1 MRSPIRAYG
10 TNRVACMRSP
20 QELRSLLT
28 GPVMSVHTPFTRDG
42 EIDYGS
48 LRGLVDRGIDAGSTT
63 MLLTYGDSLYSLL
76 TDDEV
81 AEVTRVVA
89 EQTAGRAAVVAADR
103 IWWTG
108 KTVEFGRYAREVG
121 ADMLMVLPPDWAGSC
136 TADTFVA
143 HYGAVA
149 AEIPVMVVTNVF
161 SRSHELGL
169 EVLRRLR
176 DEVPGVVA
184 IKDDLVG
191 VFARK
196 MALLLHGHWA
206 IISGG
211 QKQNHFDLIHYGC
224 DGYLSTFVTFAPQV
238 TQAYWQAVQAAQ
250 WKEAARI
257 IRDYDMPYF
266 DYVLNVVGGFDAA
279 VHGTYE
285 LFGLAQRWRRPPYH
299 SLTDEQMEA
308 LSQLFVELKLR

>member
-1 MRSPIRAYG
+1 M
-10 TNRVACMRSP
+10 
-20 QELRSLLT
+20 LT

-42 EIDYGS
+42 AIDYGS

-108 KTVEFGRYAREVG
+108 KTVEFARYAREVG
-121 ADMLMVLPPDWAGSC
+121 ADVLMVLPPDWAGSC
-136 TADTFVA
+136 TADSFVA
-143 HYGAVA
+143 HYAAVA
-149 AEIPVMVVTNVF
+149 VEIPVMVVTNAF
-161 SRSHELGL
+161 SRSPAMGL

-176 DEVPGVVA
+176 DDVPGVIA

-196 MALLLHGHWA
+196 MAILLRGHWS

-224 DGYLSTFVTFAPQV
+224 DGYLSTFVTFAPHV
-238 TQAYWQAVQAAQ
+238 TQAYWQAVQTED
-250 WKEAARI
+250 WVDAARI
-257 IRDYDMPYF
+257 IREYDIPYF
-266 DYVLNVVGGFDAA
+266 DYVLGVIGGFDAA
-279 VHGTYE
+279 LHGTFE
-285 LFGLAQRWRRPPYH
+285 HFGLSQRWRRPPYH
-299 SLTDEQMEA
+299 SLTDEQMEQ
-308 LSQLFVELKLR
+308 LSQLFLDLKLR

>member
-1 MRSPIRAYG
+1 M
-10 TNRVACMRSP
+10 
-20 QELRSLLT
+20 LT

-42 EIDYGS
+42 AIDYGS

-108 KTVEFGRYAREVG
+108 KTVEFARYARDVG

-136 TADTFVA
+136 TADSFVA
-143 HYGAVA
+143 HYAAVA
-149 AEIPVMVVTNVF
+149 VEIPVMVVTNAF
-161 SRSHELGL
+161 SRSQAMGL

-176 DEVPGVVA
+176 DDVPGVIA

-196 MALLLHGHWA
+196 MAILLRGHWS

-224 DGYLSTFVTFAPQV
+224 DGYLSTFVTFAPHV
-238 TQAYWQAVQAAQ
+238 TQTYWQAVQTED
-250 WKEAARI
+250 WVEAARI
-257 IRDYDMPYF
+257 IREYDMPYF
-266 DYVLNVVGGFDAA
+266 DYVLDVIGGFDAA
-279 VHGTYE
+279 LHGTFE
-285 LFGLAQRWRRPPYH
+285 HFGLSQRWRRPPYH
-299 SLTDEQMEA
+299 SLTDEQMEQ
-308 LSQLFVELKLR
+308 LSQLFLDLKLR

>member
-1 MRSPIRAYG
+1 MRS
-10 TNRVACMRSP
+10 S

-42 EIDYGS
+42 AIDFDS
-48 LRGLVDRGIDAGSTT
+48 LRGLVELGIDGGSTT
-63 MLLTYGDSLYSLL
+63 MLLTYGDSLFSLL

-108 KTVEFGRYAREVG
+108 KTVAFARYAREVG
-121 ADMLMVLPPDWAGSC
+121 ADLLMVLPPDWAGSC
-136 TADTFVA
+136 TADTLVA
-143 HYGAVA
+143 HYSA
-149 AEIPVMVVTNVF
+149 AADEIPVMVVTNVF
-161 SRSHELGL
+161 SRSHGLGL

-176 DEVPGVVA
+176 DEAPGVVA

-224 DGYLSTFVTFAPQV
+224 DGYLSTLVTFAPQI
-238 TQAYWQAVQAAQ
+238 TQAYWKAVQAN
-250 WKEAARI
+250 ELSAAAGI

-266 DYVLNVVGGFDAA
+266 EYVLNVVGSFDAA
-279 VHGTYE
+279 LHGTYE

-299 SLTDEQMEA
+299 SLTDEQMEE
-308 LSQLFVELKLR
+308 LSQFIVDLKLR

>member
-1 MRSPIRAYG
+1 
-10 TNRVACMRSP
+10 
-20 QELRSLLT
+20 
-28 GPVMSVHTPFTRDG
+28 MSVHTPFMRDG
-42 EIDYGS
+42 AIDYDS
-48 LRGLVDRGIDAGSTT
+48 LRGLVERGIAGGSTT
-63 MLLTYGDSLYSLL
+63 MLLTYGDSLFSLL

-81 AEVTRVVA
+81 ADVTRVVA

-108 KTVEFGRYAREVG
+108 KTVDFARYARGVG
-121 ADMLMVLPPDWAGSC
+121 ADLLMVLPPDWAGSC
-136 TADTFVA
+136 TAETFVT
-143 HYGAVA
+143 HYAAVA
-149 AEIPVMVVTNVF
+149 AEIPVMVVTNAF
-161 SRSHELGL
+161 SRSQAMGL

-176 DEVPGVVA
+176 DDVPGVIA

-238 TQAYWQAVQAAQ
+238 TQAYWRAVQAED
-250 WKEAARI
+250 WVEAARI
-257 IRDYDMPYF
+257 IREYDMPYF
-266 DYVLNVVGGFDAA
+266 DHVLDVIGGFDAA
-279 VHGTYE
+279 LHGTYE
-285 LFGLAQRWRRPPYH
+285 HFGMSQRWRRPPYH
-299 SLTDEQMEA
+299 SLTDEQMEQ
-308 LSQLFVELKLR
+308 LSQLFLDLNLR

>member
-1 MRSPIRAYG
+1 MRSL
-10 TNRVACMRSP
+10 
-20 QELRSLLT
+20 QELRTLLT
-28 GPVMSVHTPFTRDG
+28 GPVMSVHTPFTREG
-42 EIDYGS
+42 AIDYDS

-81 AEVTRVVA
+81 ADVTRVVA

-108 KTVEFGRYAREVG
+108 KTVDFARYARGVG
-121 ADMLMVLPPDWAGSC
+121 ADLLMVLPPDWAGSC
-136 TADTFVA
+136 TADSFVA
-143 HYGAVA
+143 HYAAVA
-149 AEIPVMVVTNVF
+149 VEIPVMVVTNAF
-161 SRSHELGL
+161 SRSQAMGL

-176 DEVPGVVA
+176 DDVPGVIA

-196 MALLLHGHWA
+196 MAILLRGHWS

-224 DGYLSTFVTFAPQV
+224 DGYLSTFVTFAPHV
-238 TQAYWQAVQAAQ
+238 TQAYWQAVQTED
-250 WKEAARI
+250 WVEAARI
-257 IRDYDMPYF
+257 IREYDIPYF
-266 DYVLNVVGGFDAA
+266 DYVLGVIGGFDAA
-279 VHGTYE
+279 LHGTFE
-285 LFGLAQRWRRPPYH
+285 HFGLSQRWRRPPYH
-299 SLTDEQMEA
+299 SLTDEQMEQ
-308 LSQLFVELKLR
+308 LSQLFLDLKLR

>member
-1 MRSPIRAYG
+1 MRS
-10 TNRVACMRSP
+10 S

-42 EIDYGS
+42 AIDFDS
-48 LRGLVDRGIDAGSTT
+48 LRGLVELGIDGGSTT
-63 MLLTYGDSLYSLL
+63 MLLTYGDSLFSLL

-108 KTVEFGRYAREVG
+108 KTVAFARYAREVG
-121 ADMLMVLPPDWAGSC
+121 ADLLMVLPPDWAGSC
-136 TADTFVA
+136 TADTLVA
-143 HYGAVA
+143 HYSA
-149 AEIPVMVVTNVF
+149 AADEIPVMVVTNVF
-161 SRSHELGL
+161 SRSHGLGL

-176 DEVPGVVA
+176 DEAPGVVA

-224 DGYLSTFVTFAPQV
+224 DGYLSTLVTFAPQI
-238 TQAYWQAVQAAQ
+238 TQAYWKAVQAN
-250 WKEAARI
+250 ELGAAAGI

-266 DYVLNVVGGFDAA
+266 EYVLNVVGSFDAA
-279 VHGTYE
+279 LHGTYE

-299 SLTDEQMEA
+299 SLTDEQMEE
-308 LSQLFVELKLR
+308 LSQFIADLKLR

>member
-1 MRSPIRAYG
+1 MPSL
-10 TNRVACMRSP
+10 
-20 QELRSLLT
+20 QELRTLLT
-28 GPVMSVHTPFTRDG
+28 GPVMSVHTPFTREG
-42 EIDYGS
+42 AIDYDS

-81 AEVTRVVA
+81 ADVTRVVA

-108 KTVEFGRYAREVG
+108 KTVDFARYAREVG
-121 ADMLMVLPPDWAGSC
+121 ADLLMVLPPDWAGSC
-136 TADTFVA
+136 TADSYVA
-143 HYGAVA
+143 HYAAAA
-149 AEIPVMVVTNVF
+149 AEIPVMVVTNAF
-161 SRSHELGL
+161 SRSQAMGL

-176 DEVPGVVA
+176 DDVPGVIA

-211 QKQNHFDLIHYGC
+211 QKQNHFDLVHYGC
-224 DGYLSTFVTFAPQV
+224 DGYLSTFVTFAPQDH
-238 TQAYWQAVQAAQ
+238 T
-250 WKEAARI
+250 
-257 IRDYDMPYF
+257 
-266 DYVLNVVGGFDAA
+266 
-279 VHGTYE
+279 
-285 LFGLAQRWRRPPYH
+285 GLLAGCA
-299 SLTDEQMEA
+299 D
-308 LSQLFVELKLR
+308 

>member
-1 MRSPIRAYG
+1 
-10 TNRVACMRSP
+10 
-20 QELRSLLT
+20 
-28 GPVMSVHTPFTRDG
+28 
-42 EIDYGS
+42 
-48 LRGLVDRGIDAGSTT
+48 
-63 MLLTYGDSLYSLL
+63 
-76 TDDEV
+76 DDHLPEAPPAA
-81 AEVTRVVA
+81 AEH
-89 EQTAGRAAVVAADR
+89 TAGRAAAVAADR

-121 ADMLMVLPPDWAGSC
+121 ADVLMVLPPDWASSC

-143 HYGAVA
+143 HYSAAA

-238 TQAYWQAVQAAQ
+238 TQAYWQAVQDEDLSA
-250 WKEAARI
+250 AARI
-257 IRDYDMPYF
+257 IVEYDMPYF
-266 DYVLNVVGGFDAA
+266 NYVLNVVGGFDAA

-308 LSQLFVELKLR
+308 LSQLFVELKFR

>member
-1 MRSPIRAYG
+1 MHS
-10 TNRVACMRSP
+10 T

-28 GPVMSVHTPFTRDG
+28 GPVMSVHTPFLRDG
-42 EIDYGS
+42 EIDFDS
-48 LRGLVDRGIDAGSTT
+48 LRGLVDRGIESGSTT
-63 MLLTYGDSLYSLL
+63 MLLTYGDSLLSLL

-108 KTVEFGRYAREVG
+108 KTVEFARYAREVG
-121 ADMLMVLPPDWAGSC
+121 ADVLMVLPPDWAGSC

-143 HYGAVA
+143 HYSAAA

-176 DEVPGVVA
+176 DKVPGVIA

-191 VFARK
+191 AFARK

-206 IISGG
+206 VISGG
-211 QKQNHFDLIHYGC
+211 QKANHFDLIHYGC
-224 DGYLSTFVTFAPQV
+224 DGYLSTLVTFAPQI
-238 TQAYWQAVQAAQ
+238 TQAYWQAVQAG
-250 WKEAARI
+250 ELDAAAGI
-257 IRDYDMPYF
+257 MRDYDMPYF
-266 DYVLNVVGGFDAA
+266 DYVLRVEGSFDAA
-279 VHGTYE
+279 LHGTYE

-299 SLTDEQMEA
+299 SLTDEQMDA
-308 LSQLFVELKLR
+308 LSQQLVDLKLR

>member
-1 MRSPIRAYG
+1 MH
-10 TNRVACMRSP
+10 SP
-20 QELRSLLT
+20 QELRTLLT

-42 EIDYGS
+42 AIDYGS

-108 KTVEFGRYAREVG
+108 KTVEFARYAREVG
-121 ADMLMVLPPDWAGSC
+121 ADVLMVLPPDWAGSC
-136 TADTFVA
+136 TADSFVA
-143 HYGAVA
+143 HYAAVA
-149 AEIPVMVVTNVF
+149 VEIPVMVVTNAF
-161 SRSHELGL
+161 SRSQAMGL

-176 DEVPGVVA
+176 DDVPGVIA

-196 MALLLHGHWA
+196 MAILLRGHWS

-224 DGYLSTFVTFAPQV
+224 DGYLSTFVTFAPHV
-238 TQAYWQAVQAAQ
+238 TQAYWQAVQTED
-250 WKEAARI
+250 WVEAARI
-257 IRDYDMPYF
+257 IREYDIPYF
-266 DYVLNVVGGFDAA
+266 DYVLGVIGGFDAA
-279 VHGTYE
+279 LHGTFE
-285 LFGLAQRWRRPPYH
+285 HFGLSQRWRRPPYH
-299 SLTDEQMEA
+299 SLTDEQMEQ
-308 LSQLFVELKLR
+308 LSQLFLDLKLR

>member
-1 MRSPIRAYG
+1 
-10 TNRVACMRSP
+10 MRSP
-20 QELRSLLT
+20 QELRTLLT

-42 EIDYGS
+42 AIDYDS
-48 LRGLVDRGIDAGSTT
+48 LRGLVERGIAGGSTT

-81 AEVTRVVA
+81 ADVTRVVA

-108 KTVEFGRYAREVG
+108 KTVDFARYARGVG
-121 ADMLMVLPPDWAGSC
+121 ADLLMVLPPDWAGSC
-136 TADTFVA
+136 TAETFVA
-143 HYGAVA
+143 HYAAVA
-149 AEIPVMVVTNVF
+149 AEIPVMVVTNAF
-161 SRSHELGL
+161 SRSQAMGL

-176 DEVPGVVA
+176 DDVPGVIA

-196 MALLLHGHWA
+196 MAILLRGHWS

-224 DGYLSTFVTFAPQV
+224 DGYLSTFVTFAPHV
-238 TQAYWQAVQAAQ
+238 TQAYWQAVQTED
-250 WKEAARI
+250 WVEAARI
-257 IRDYDMPYF
+257 IREYDMPYF
-266 DYVLNVVGGFDAA
+266 DYVLDVIGGFDAA
-279 VHGTYE
+279 LHGTFE
-285 LFGLAQRWRRPPYH
+285 HFGLSQRWRRPPYH
-299 SLTDEQMEA
+299 SLTDEQMEQ
-308 LSQLFVELKLR
+308 LSQLFLDLNLR

>member
-1 MRSPIRAYG
+1 
-10 TNRVACMRSP
+10 
-20 QELRSLLT
+20 
-28 GPVMSVHTPFTRDG
+28 MSVHTPFTRDG

-63 MLLTYGDSLYSLL
+63 MLLTYGDSLFSLL
-76 TDDEV
+76 TDNEV

-108 KTVEFGRYAREVG
+108 KTVAFARYAREVG
-121 ADMLMVLPPDWAGSC
+121 ADVLMVLPPDWAGSC

-143 HYGAVA
+143 HYGAA
-149 AEIPVMVVTNVF
+149 AEEIPVMVVTNVF

-169 EVLRRLR
+169 DVLRRLR
-176 DEVPGVVA
+176 DEVPGVIA

-196 MALLLHGHWA
+196 MALLLDGHWA

-211 QKQNHFDLIHYGC
+211 QKQNHFDLVHYGC

-266 DYVLNVVGGFDAA
+266 DYVLNVVGSFDAA

-299 SLTDEQMEA
+299 SLADEQMEA